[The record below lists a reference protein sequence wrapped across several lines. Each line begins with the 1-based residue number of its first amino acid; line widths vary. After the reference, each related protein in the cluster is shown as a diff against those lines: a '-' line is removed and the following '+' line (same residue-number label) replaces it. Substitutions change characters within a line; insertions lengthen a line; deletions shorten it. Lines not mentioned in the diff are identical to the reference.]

1 MARFEDPFK
10 EDEET
15 AGFYE
20 LLSKLTGEQVER
32 VERRRVKIRSDF
44 FSPPMS
50 ANKIGRD
57 EIVLLSLRTLGNI
70 SRSFIVSTADTEE
83 DLRGEEGGGESV
95 SDFPIVDTPFIIGS
109 IRLGVVAPR
118 RRRRRRRRRKEGW
131 KKSPRCN
138 IAPFIPDRRK
148 GRTSPDQRNSGVV
161 YYFLLPVSLFFPPWI
176 SVRCSAGV
184 KPQ

>member
-83 DLRGEEGGGESV
+83 DLRGEEGGGKR
-95 SDFPIVDTPFIIGS
+95 IGLS
-109 IRLGVVAPR
+109 HR
-118 RRRRRRRRRKEGW
+118 RY
-131 KKSPRCN
+131 
-138 IAPFIPDRRK
+138 A
-148 GRTSPDQRNSGVV
+148 V
-161 YYFLLPVSLFFPPWI
+161 YYRLDPT
-176 SVRCSAGV
+176 RCRCAAKEEEEEEEEEGGLEEITKV
-184 KPQ
+184 

>member
-20 LLSKLTGEQVER
+20 LLSKLTGDQVER

-83 DLRGEEGGGESV
+83 DLRGEEGGGKAYRTFPSSIRRLLSARFDSV
-95 SDFPIVDTPFIIGS
+95 SLRREGGGGGGGGRRAGRNHQGVTSRRSSPTEGRDARVLTKGTPELFTTSSSPYLSSSLPGS
-109 IRLGVVAPR
+109 LSVALR
-118 RRRRRRRRRKEGW
+118 
-131 KKSPRCN
+131 
-138 IAPFIPDRRK
+138 
-148 GRTSPDQRNSGVV
+148 V
-161 YYFLLPVSLFFPPWI
+161 
-176 SVRCSAGV
+176 
-184 KPQ
+184 